1 MKKKSDRIKRKNRIM
16 NMVVED
22 LNTSF
27 SESGQ

>member
-1 MKKKSDRIKRKNRIM
+1 MKKKSDRIKKKNRIM